1 MRSPSLAP
9 FHEEPVH
16 LVLCDF
22 GRLGLAYQ
30 ETDPVMTEC
39 MVVES
44 MLAGE
49 YDRPIQVVA
58 FSISEGWARDVSED
72 VAHDVLEQARK
83 ERRLIPA
90 GTRKFLERLLDEEVE
105 PELLAGAG

>member
-22 GRLGLAYQ
+22 GRLGLAYK
-30 ETDPVMTEC
+30 EADPVTTERA
-39 MVVES
+39 VVES

-49 YDRPIQVVA
+49 YDKPVQVVA

-72 VAHDVLEQARK
+72 VAHDVLEHARK
-83 ERRLIPA
+83 EGRVIPA
-90 GTRKFLERLLDEEVE
+90 GTRRFLERLLDEEVE
-105 PELLAGAG
+105 PELLTGKA